1 MFIDRLANCYA
12 TLVIVEREL
21 LTATNVPGRKIKAMM
36 ASVFIARLSLLVS
49 SAICLDDSATMTFT
63 LLSRCDIKL

>member
-1 MFIDRLANCYA
+1 MFINRLAIYYA
-12 TLVIVEREL
+12 TVAGAKQEL
-21 LTATNVPGRKIKAMM
+21 LTATKVPGRKIKAMI

-49 SAICLDDSATMTFT
+49 SAICLEDSATMTLT